1 MQELNPGKTW
11 QQGHS
16 RQEEGNVHQV
26 GRHEIP
32 KLELEGCDFE
42 VDPVCVNIILSITVQ

>member
-16 RQEEGNVHQV
+16 RQEEGIVHRV

-32 KLELEGCDFE
+32 KLELEH
-42 VDPVCVNIILSITVQ
+42 